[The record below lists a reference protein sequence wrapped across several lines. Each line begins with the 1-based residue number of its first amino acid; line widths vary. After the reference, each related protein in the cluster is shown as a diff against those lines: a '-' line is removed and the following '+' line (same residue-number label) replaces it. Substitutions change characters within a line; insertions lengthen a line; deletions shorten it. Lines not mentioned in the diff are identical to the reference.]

1 MKIIFPML
9 IFSVGSAVSLNEQ
22 EHRESIL
29 HQIKEACKEEQQYIN
44 LLAKQL
50 MKENSWTRHRAK
62 AEVTEASMCY
72 WLPKIKIAMTGST
85 VAAQT
90 GKLGKLEA
98 LCPQI
103 QSLFQFASLTDA
115 PEFCLMSTGE
125 DVEKV
130 KLVGSFQDGFDA
142 GKTLGKHEV
151 PTLDMYL
158 YSIKQ
163 GVDLMTS
170 GDFSVIPKEAVKEVI
185 DNLPLDNKQKT
196 TLLANLNAVETIVVS
211 KSESG
216 DLTAISK
223 DDFSE
228 KLTHFINAIKITD
241 SNRRVGPEGSV
252 YVKIPIGYPLKQLL
266 ESPRN
271 QVKDAELV
279 HHISKIPPDR

>member
-29 HQIKEACKEEQQYIN
+29 HQIKEACKEEEQYIN

-50 MKENSWTRHRAK
+50 MKENSWTRHRSE
-62 AEVTEASMCY
+62 AEVIEASTVCY
-72 WLPKIKIAMTGST
+72 FFPKIKIAMTGST
-85 VAAQT
+85 VTAQT

-98 LCPQI
+98 LFPQI
-103 QSLFQFASLTDA
+103 QSLFQFVSLPDA
-115 PEFCLMSTGE
+115 PEFCLMSTGK

-163 GVDLMTS
+163 GVDLMTP

-185 DNLPLDNKQKT
+185 DNLPLDSKQKT
-196 TLLANLNAVETIVVS
+196 TLLANLDAVETIVVS

-228 KLTHFINAIKITD
+228 KLTHFINAIKIID

-252 YVKIPIGYPLKQLL
+252 YVKIPIGPPLKQLL
-266 ESPRN
+266 ESPGK
-271 QVKDAELV
+271 QVKDAESSAP
-279 HHISKIPPDR
+279 HHQPPYR